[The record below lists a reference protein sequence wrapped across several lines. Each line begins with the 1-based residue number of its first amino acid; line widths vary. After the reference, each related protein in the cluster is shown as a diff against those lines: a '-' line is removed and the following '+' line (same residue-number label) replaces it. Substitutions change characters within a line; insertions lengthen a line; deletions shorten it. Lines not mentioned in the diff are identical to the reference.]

1 MARAV
6 LLQLIEL
13 VLIVWILQIGVTQF
27 ERVALATLVLVHV
40 LSEFRRLTT
49 IMFASKEASRAMARF
64 AKILAASK
72 DADAEWAN
80 QESVRIHKDLQAAE
94 TDASIRN
101 LALFLMLVVGLFYLL
116 MALINVSLPR
126 LPFPTIIG

>member
-1 MARAV
+1 MNSMARAV

-72 DADAEWAN
+72 DTDAEWAN

-94 TDASIRN
+94 TDA
-101 LALFLMLVVGLFYLL
+101 
-116 MALINVSLPR
+116 
-126 LPFPTIIG
+126 